1 MTFFGHSITVS
12 GLVTGIDLISQ
23 LKNMESDGIIIPMS
37 MMKSGEEVFLDN
49 LTLEQVSEKLKTKI
63 MVSNVNGKD
72 FMDIF
77 I

>member
-1 MTFFGHSITVS
+1 
-12 GLVTGIDLISQ
+12 
-23 LKNMESDGIIIPMS
+23 MESDGIIIPMS